1 VVGLLAAIV
10 AHLMDLAIRQEFEL
24 DHLLLLCASGIVTA
38 SAASLILGNIK
49 INIKNLM
56 KLIFSYLGLITSLVI
71 VLSKMCNVNP
81 DNVATPIAG
90 ALGDITALVILSFTA
105 TLFYNI
111 LGMLLIILYFSCT
124 YNYIFLISKCC
135 VVVPCD
141 LQHIRVSAAIFLL
154 GSSPQQIH
162 QGCAVPWLD
171 TSYHRHGH
179 PSVSFD
185 SRSGFK
191 WVKLVQLITPIC

>member
-1 VVGLLAAIV
+1 
-10 AHLMDLAIRQEFEL
+10 
-24 DHLLLLCASGIVTA
+24 
-38 SAASLILGNIK
+38 
-49 INIKNLM
+49 
-56 KLIFSYLGLITSLVI
+56 
-71 VLSKMCNVNP
+71 MCNVNP

-111 LGMLLIILYFSCT
+111 LGMLLNNKFLL
-124 YNYIFLISKCC
+124 NNNVFLISERC

-141 LQHIRVSAAIFLL
+141 LQHIRVSAAVFLL

-171 TSYHRHGH
+171 TSYHRYDH
-179 PSVSFD
+179 PSVSFVPKI
-185 SRSGFK
+185 GFRR
-191 WVKLVQLITPIC
+191 VQLRSPL

>member
-1 VVGLLAAIV
+1 MVGLLAAIV

-111 LGMLLIILYFSCT
+111 LGMLLIILYFHVRII
-124 YNYIFLISKCC
+124 IFFLSA
-135 VVVPCD
+135 
-141 LQHIRVSAAIFLL
+141 SAAWLYPVICSIFVFLL
-154 GSSPQQIH
+154 PFFFWV
-162 QGCAVPWLD
+162 ARRNKYTRDVL
-171 TSYHRHGH
+171 YHG
-179 PSVSFD
+179 
-185 SRSGFK
+185 
-191 WVKLVQLITPIC
+191 WTPVIIAMVIQV